1 MKGFVI
7 YLPSQKTELAH
18 FLAQA
23 DGCDYTAVVSVSSE
37 LVSQLGGETVFN
49 LSKAKAIL
57 HREITVDE
65 IANTLSHIE
74 CWRKIAA
81 DETIADN
88 EFAIVAEADLQ
99 LSPNYFS
106 AL

>member
-7 YLPSQKTELAH
+7 YLPVRKTELAH

-23 DGCDYTAVVSVSSE
+23 DGCNYTPIVSVSSE
-37 LVSQLGGETVFN
+37 LVSQFGGETVFN

-65 IANTLSHIE
+65 IANIAFYYIE
-74 CWRKIAA
+74 CWRKIAV
-81 DETIADN
+81 DETIAD
-88 EFAIVAEADLQ
+88 
-99 LSPNYFS
+99 
-106 AL
+106 

>member
-1 MKGFVI
+1 MKGFVV

-49 LSKAKAIL
+49 LSKAKVIL
-57 HREITVDE
+57 H
-65 IANTLSHIE
+65 
-74 CWRKIAA
+74 
-81 DETIADN
+81 
-88 EFAIVAEADLQ
+88 
-99 LSPNYFS
+99 
-106 AL
+106 

>member
-49 LSKAKAIL
+49 LSKAKVIL
-57 HREITVDE
+57 H
-65 IANTLSHIE
+65 
-74 CWRKIAA
+74 
-81 DETIADN
+81 
-88 EFAIVAEADLQ
+88 
-99 LSPNYFS
+99 
-106 AL
+106 